1 MTNAQPVID
10 DYAGMLLRAL
20 EQSDKPLSGIK
31 LLSETALL
39 KPLPK
44 AARPPKPR
52 LKQLLDELVA
62 QRQVRSAREKSSVVY
77 WTESRDAQA
86 CAAISRALAAG
97 PQAQTALVKSSG
109 CPAKLFSQVFKRLV
123 SEGRVQ
129 QWPPLK
135 GTTPLFGLQ
144 GPDPK
149 LYLQTACAAPLKK
162 LKEAISQTG
171 KKLASSGLT
180 EAQLVA
186 AVYALLE
193 AELPPSQPVA
203 AATSLISDEAF
214 SRLIPER
221 MVALD
226 AAAANGALVSV
237 RELHRALRAEAADA
251 EQFNRVVL
259 QLYAQG
265 VVELTRHDYP
275 ASLPEAERRELVTDP
290 QGNYYNGIV
299 LRR

>member
-10 DYAGMLLRAL
+10 DYAQMLLRAL
-20 EQSDKPLSGIK
+20 EQQDKSLSGIK
-31 LLSETALL
+31 PLSETALL
-39 KPLPK
+39 KPVPK

-52 LKQLLDELVA
+52 LKELLDELVA
-62 QRQVRSAREKSSVVY
+62 QQRVRSAREKSSIVY
-77 WTESRDAQA
+77 WTESRDEQA
-86 CAAISRALAAG
+86 CAAISRALAERPQSEKDLAKSAG
-97 PQAQTALVKSSG
+97 CSAALLK
-109 CPAKLFSQVFKRLV
+109 QVLKRLV
-123 SEGRVQ
+123 SEDRVQ
-129 QWPPLK
+129 QWPPLRGK
-135 GTTPLFGLQ
+135 TPVFGLHA
-144 GPDPK
+144 PDPQF
-149 LYLQTACAAPLKK
+149 YLQTACAAPLKK
-162 LKEAISQTG
+162 LKEVVRQTG
-171 KKLASSGLT
+171 KKLASSGVT
-180 EAQLVA
+180 QAQLVA
-186 AVYALLE
+186 AIYALLE
-193 AELPPSQPVA
+193 QELQQPPPVA
-203 AATSLISDEAF
+203 AQPSLISDEAF

-265 VVELTRHDYP
+265 VVELTRHHHP
-275 ASLPEAERRELVTDP
+275 ASLPEEERREMVTDP